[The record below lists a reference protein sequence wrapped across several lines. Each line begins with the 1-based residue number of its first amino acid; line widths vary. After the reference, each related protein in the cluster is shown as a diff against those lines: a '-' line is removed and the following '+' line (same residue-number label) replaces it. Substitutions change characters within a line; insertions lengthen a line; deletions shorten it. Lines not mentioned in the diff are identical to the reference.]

1 MDRGQQGRQNIPPPS
16 FSLQTLPS
24 FSIWT
29 TFNCGPLWRPNV
41 SVWTWLP
48 NWIWI
53 VTRFELGKNQTK
65 NNIFLSH
72 SELVLTVLKSHN
84 SGQHFYQAIC
94 YFDHWHCQIL
104 KLNQKMDG
112 GATWNGPIKSEGHS
126 RLKRYPIRI
135 IILFPQKGLFL
146 DFHSLQYFISGTFF
160 CPRLRVIFI
169 SDKVFSSSII
179 SLLRIGL
186 ITKYQNLTI
195 WTDRRETGFY
205 RLITQQRCSS
215 RWASPYKSL
224 FCFIFRIRRI
234 NVIRFMKGKEVFS
247 NIISQTRFPKFFN
260 FYMEVLRWAV
270 KVKLWKR

>member
-1 MDRGQQGRQNIPPPS
+1 MKWAHQIRR
-16 FSLQTLPS
+16 SLSTKKIL
-24 FSIWT
+24 
-29 TFNCGPLWRPNV
+29 N
-41 SVWTWLP
+41 
-48 NWIWI
+48 
-53 VTRFELGKNQTK
+53 K
-65 NNIFLSH
+65 NNI
-72 SELVLTVLKSHN
+72 VPTK
-84 SGQHFYQAIC
+84 
-94 YFDHWHCQIL
+94 
-104 KLNQKMDG
+104 
-112 GATWNGPIKSEGHS
+112 
-126 RLKRYPIRI
+126 RLGFSFIHYNI
-135 IILFPQKGLFL
+135 
-146 DFHSLQYFISGTFF
+146 FISVTFL
-160 CPRLRVIFI
+160 CQSRVIFI

-234 NVIRFMKGKEVFS
+234 NVIRFMKGKEVFL

-270 KVKLWKR
+270 KVKL